1 MGIDGKRVALATAAG
16 MIGLAATPA
25 LAQDTSPEGCVRAY
39 AGAAAFQAESMGLEA
54 KGEGLHSL
62 GGLTE
67 NWLPT
72 SVWEGRAR
80 DVARKAAD
88 PDRFTFGGTPEHR
101 LGEQDAIAAIVDGK
115 LADNTALWNPDEVFE
130 NQRKLFA
137 AVRAC
142 DLAHGFDPP
151 LGVPPAQDV
160 VIGLFN
166 DRLRRRDEQA
176 AIRER
181 ALAGLDDRQCAA
193 RFYVLGALMAQDAAF
208 QQVMRTKMQA
218 AAGKAREADPALEP
232 QRFLEMVQREAQ
244 ERGSKMTKAEDVDPL
259 LEEVNACETRYGQP
273 LTKRN

>member
-1 MGIDGKRVALATAAG
+1 MGIDGRRAALAAAAG
-16 MIGLAATPA
+16 MIGLAAMPA

-39 AGAAAFQAESMGLEA
+39 TGAAEFQGESMRLA
-54 KGEGLHSL
+54 AAGEGLHSL

-72 SVWEGRAR
+72 YVWADRAR
-80 DVARKAAD
+80 DVAKKAAD
-88 PDRFTFGGTPEHR
+88 PNRFFLGGTPEHQA
-101 LGEQDAIAAIVDGK
+101 GEHDAIAAIVDGK

-193 RFYVLGALMAQDAAF
+193 RFYLIASVMANDPAF
-208 QQVMRTKMQA
+208 QQVMRKKMEI
-218 AAGKAREADPALEP
+218 AGKSAFVAMDGFTPERYREL
-232 QRFLEMVQREAQ
+232 VQREIQ
-244 ERGSKMTKAEDVDPL
+244 ERGSKLTSAADLDPL
-259 LEEVNACETRYGQP
+259 LEEVNACERKYGEP
-273 LTKRN
+273 LTTRN

>member
-1 MGIDGKRVALATAAG
+1 MR
-16 MIGLAATPA
+16 LAAA
-25 LAQDTSPEGCVRAY
+25 
-39 AGAAAFQAESMGLEA
+39 
-54 KGEGLHSL
+54 GEGLHSL

-72 SVWEGRAR
+72 YVWEDRAR
-80 DVARKAAD
+80 DVAKKAAD
-88 PDRFTFGGTPEHR
+88 PNRFLLGGTPEHQA
-101 LGEQDAIAAIVDGK
+101 GEHDAIAAIVDGK

-142 DLAHGFDPP
+142 DLAHGFEPP

-176 AIRER
+176 AMRER

-193 RFYVLGALMAQDAAF
+193 RFYLMGALMAQDPAF
-208 QQVMRTKMQA
+208 QQVMRSKMQA
-218 AAGKAREADPALEP
+218 AAGKAREADPALQP
-232 QRFLEMVQREAQ
+232 QRFLELVQREAQ
-244 ERGSKMTKAEDVDPL
+244 ERGSKMTKPEDVDPL

-273 LTKRN
+273 LTTRN